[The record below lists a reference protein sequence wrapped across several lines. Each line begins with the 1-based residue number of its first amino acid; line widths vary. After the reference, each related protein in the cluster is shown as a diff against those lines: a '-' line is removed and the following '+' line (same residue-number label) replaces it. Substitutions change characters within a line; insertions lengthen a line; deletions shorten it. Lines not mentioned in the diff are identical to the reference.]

1 MDKAVSNYVRQTI
14 AAREA
19 FLQWD
24 QRRMIQQ
31 FSLEHDDGFLYLP
44 FFSEA
49 YRICRR
55 TGRVERIQ
63 ADGTQREGNF
73 EEVFSIYDALCREK
87 KARCPGGT
95 ALSTHCPTWSAPA
108 GWANGCMTRRWS
120 GSAERRRSWPGPAGS
135 WAARPNPAA
144 TWPTGC
150 RCFPSCLSS
159 CGFGTGTTSLRLRC
173 AFCGTNAPRSLSA
186 DETTYYIA
194 SHLLRRLEFLVSG
207 VCRPDR

>member
-87 KARCPGGT
+87 KGMLSGRYCSVNALPNVVRSSGLGERLYDEAVERFRGKTAELARACRQLGGAAEPGGDM
-95 ALSTHCPTWSAPA
+95 AYRLPVFPFLPVIVRFWDGDDEFAPQMRLL
-108 GWANGCMTRRWS
+108 WD
-120 GSAERRRSWPGPAGS
+120 ERTQEFVRY
-135 WAARPNPAA
+135 
-144 TWPTGC
+144 
-150 RCFPSCLSS
+150 
-159 CGFGTGTTSLRLRC
+159 
-173 AFCGTNAPRSLSA
+173 
-186 DETTYYIA
+186 ETTYYIA

>member
-1 MDKAVSNYVRQTI
+1 MDKTVSNYVRQTV

-31 FSLEHDDGFLYLP
+31 FSLQHDDQFLYLP
-44 FFSEA
+44 FFAEA
-49 YRICRR
+49 YRICRK

-87 KARCPGGT
+87 KGTLSGRYCSVNALPNVVRSSGLGDRLYDEAVERFRGKTAELARACRQLGGAAEPGGDM
-95 ALSTHCPTWSAPA
+95 AYRLPVFPFLPVIVRFWDGDDEFAPQMRLL
-108 GWANGCMTRRWS
+108 WD
-120 GSAERRRSWPGPAGS
+120 ERTQEFVRY
-135 WAARPNPAA
+135 
-144 TWPTGC
+144 
-150 RCFPSCLSS
+150 
-159 CGFGTGTTSLRLRC
+159 
-173 AFCGTNAPRSLSA
+173 
-186 DETTYYIA
+186 ETTYYIA

-207 VCRPDR
+207 VCRPAR